1 MKNTQNTY
9 EICYWDIIM
18 YHIHK
23 VNYKFEK
30 CEVERGSCQLML
42 VSIVSG
48 SCDNNNN
55 LIQSNILYLFSF
67 WFEFSMRKQR
77 KTLRKWHFYSMII
90 NSFKVCKST
99 KLNES
104 RHNPA
109 PICRTPV
116 WLHNLESTFTLN
128 LYININNFVGL
139 DNLRCVWLQGGEIVS
154 LVWLLHQWMTNLKF
168 VYFNQVNR
176 E

>member
-30 CEVERGSCQLML
+30 CEVERGSCQLVL

-67 WFEFSMRKQR
+67 WFEYSMRKQR

-109 PICRTPV
+109 PICRTHV
-116 WLHNLESTFTLN
+116 WLDYTIWNLLLPWTSTLTITILS
-128 LYININNFVGL
+128 G
-139 DNLRCVWLQGGEIVS
+139 
-154 LVWLLHQWMTNLKF
+154 
-168 VYFNQVNR
+168 
-176 E
+176 

>member
-1 MKNTQNTY
+1 MKLREDLASWCWLASCLDPVTTTTISSNQIYSIFLVFGLNIQCESNGKLWENNT
-9 EICYWDIIM
+9 
-18 YHIHK
+18 
-23 VNYKFEK
+23 
-30 CEVERGSCQLML
+30 
-42 VSIVSG
+42 
-48 SCDNNNN
+48 
-55 LIQSNILYLFSF
+55 
-67 WFEFSMRKQR
+67 
-77 KTLRKWHFYSMII
+77 
-90 NSFKVCKST
+90 KST